1 LAAASP
7 PLWATPV
14 LASDFT
20 PMRVVLF
27 GFYYC
32 LAAGVTVAILAA
44 RRALPIRR
52 RWDAAVALA
61 LALLFAPSFASWPN
75 EFVATPV
82 IALFVAM
89 SSNYGAQ
96 ELHWGMVLSVLI
108 VAGLI
113 YGVLRRLAAVRG
125 ASGDE

>member
-1 LAAASP
+1 LAAASS

-44 RRALPIRR
+44 RRALPVRR

-61 LALLFAPSFASWPN
+61 LALLFAPSFASSPN
-75 EFVATPV
+75 ELVATPV
-82 IALFVAM
+82 IALFAAM
-89 SSNYGAQ
+89 SSKYGAQ
-96 ELHWGMVLSVLI
+96 ELYWGVLSVLI
-108 VAGLI
+108 VTGLI

-125 ASGDE
+125 ASGGE